1 MRFAVCGGGL
11 AHEHHACFRELVAVI
26 NLVDFDFRFDV
37 ELRFVEILEV
47 QLRVGTCGGIDVGVV
62 AVVVAEVKA
71 LGIVGFGIEVSEIIA
86 LGRNHSSAL
95 VKPEPGAGR
104 VETDAV

>member
-11 AHEHHACFRELVAVI
+11 AHEHHACFRKLVAVI

-47 QLRVGTCGGIDVGVV
+47 QLDGKKRMDTKSFLMGNKIEIG
-62 AVVVAEVKA
+62 A
-71 LGIVGFGIEVSEIIA
+71 L
-86 LGRNHSSAL
+86 LG
-95 VKPEPGAGR
+95 E
-104 VETDAV
+104 